1 MHVQYLHGEVVAL
14 VRATDTRKETVSLA
28 IAESDRCVL
37 EVLHLTKVDRLSD
50 DLQLG
55 IELLREPSKDRPA
68 TLVVERQ
75 QFLRGLDHR
84 ADRPAG
90 IIEIEVVHQQPHE
103 HPRRGRHDELE
114 LVRFI
119 GQQLVLIFF
128 QDLLVAAEGD
138 GIVEDPRALLLE
150 IRRVPQRV
158 PFPLVLDIRPSGQ
171 LHVLHEGI
179 TQLHLLRLRY
189 RPVTI
194 AVIVHRDIKQD
205 LARIVVDS
213 HSINIKKTFLIPW

>member
-1 MHVQYLHGEVVAL
+1 M
-14 VRATDTRKETVSLA
+14 
-28 IAESDRCVL
+28 
-37 EVLHLTKVDRLSD
+37 
-50 DLQLG
+50 
-55 IELLREPSKDRPA
+55 
-68 TLVVERQ
+68 VERQ

-90 IIEIEVVHQQPHE
+90 IIEIEVVHQQLHE

-114 LVRFI
+114 LVRLV

-158 PFPLVLDIRPSGQ
+158 PFPLILDIRPGGQ
-171 LHVLHEGI
+171 LHVIH
-179 TQLHLLRLRY
+179 
-189 RPVTI
+189 
-194 AVIVHRDIKQD
+194 
-205 LARIVVDS
+205 
-213 HSINIKKTFLIPW
+213 

>member
-1 MHVQYLHGEVVAL
+1 M
-14 VRATDTRKETVSLA
+14 VRTTYTGKETVSLA

-37 EVLHLTKVDRLSD
+37 EVLHLAQVNCLSG

-55 IELLREPSKDRPA
+55 IELLREPSKDSPA
-68 TLVVERQ
+68 FLVVERQ

-84 ADRPAG
+84 TDRPAG
-90 IIEIEVVHQQPHE
+90 IIKIQVVHQQLQE

-114 LVRFI
+114 LVRLV

-128 QDLLVAAEGD
+128 QDLLVTAEGD

-158 PFPLVLDIRPSGQ
+158 PFPLVLDIRPGGQ
-171 LHVLHEGI
+171 LHVIH
-179 TQLHLLRLRY
+179 
-189 RPVTI
+189 
-194 AVIVHRDIKQD
+194 
-205 LARIVVDS
+205 
-213 HSINIKKTFLIPW
+213 